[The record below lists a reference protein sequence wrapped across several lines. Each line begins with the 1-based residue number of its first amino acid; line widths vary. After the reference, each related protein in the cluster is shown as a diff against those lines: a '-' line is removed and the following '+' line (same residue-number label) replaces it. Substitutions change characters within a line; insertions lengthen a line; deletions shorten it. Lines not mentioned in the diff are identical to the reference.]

1 MPAKIKTIANIDLFN
16 DFESIAALLKNLDL
30 FITVSNSTAHLAGA
44 LNVPTLLIK
53 PKSFAIFH
61 YWNQPKDSTPWYSS
75 IKLLEQTKNP
85 KELIANLIKIIQLI
99 LIVIFQVL

>member
-1 MPAKIKTIANIDLFN
+1 MNILRFIT
-16 DFESIAALLKNLDL
+16 FENVSALLSSLDL
-30 FITVSNSTAHLAGA
+30 FITVSNSTTHLAGA

-85 KELIANLIKIIQLI
+85 KELIANLIKIIQLKI
-99 LIVIFQVL
+99 EL